1 MELTILVTSEP
12 YFACESGI
20 FEQSEGAPMGGPLS
34 GLLADLVLENL
45 FEAKIRT
52 HPKWGPLVDW
62 VRKADDTFFEWT
74 ESLELLDEFHA
85 YLNTLHPTIKWKVE
99 VEKDN
104 QIPFLDILILRIG
117 NQIQT
122 TVYRKPTSSD
132 RYIHYTS
139 SQAWKEKTSAIKTLR
154 YRAEIYCSTPTLK
167 QNELL
172 HLLTVFQQNAYPHHL
187 VYRLLFSQIPE
198 QNETNLEET
207 VEDPPVENLSNFFYA
222 PYHPA
227 AAKLF
232 QKLKKN
238 FNINTVYKKTTNLG
252 NLLFKRRPPIPLQQ
266 QPGVIYCTPTCSCPL
281 HYIGQTGRT
290 AEIRNKEEKA
300 NINAVANNP
309 NKEYES
315 NTYNDYGYIQHYKET
330 THALYFDNCFI
341 LAKENHSYRRKLIKG
356 MFIERNKDKL
366 VNVNAGSQPNTCWKP
381 LLTLLPELDLDY
393 HLRKISDQH
402 QQKS

>member
-1 MELTILVTSEP
+1 M
-12 YFACESGI
+12 
-20 FEQSEGAPMGGPLS
+20 
-34 GLLADLVLENL
+34 
-45 FEAKIRT
+45 
-52 HPKWGPLVDW
+52 
-62 VRKADDTFFEWT
+62 
-74 ESLELLDEFHA
+74 LDEFQT
-85 YLNTLHPTIKWKVE
+85 YLNTLHPTIKWKLE

-104 QIPFLDILILRIG
+104 EIPFIDILILRID
-117 NQIQT
+117 NQIQM
-122 TVYRKPTSSD
+122 TVYRKPTASD
-132 RYIHYTS
+132 RYMHYTS
-139 SQAWKEKTSAIKTLR
+139 LQVWKEKTSAIKTLR

-172 HLLTVFQQNAYPHHL
+172 HLLTVFQQNGYPHHL

-207 VEDPPVENLSNFFYA
+207 VEDPPVDNLSHFFYA

-266 QPGVIYCTPTCSCPL
+266 QPGVIYCTPPCSCPL

-300 NINAVANNP
+300 IITQTKNMRVTPTTTMATF
-309 NKEYES
+309 
-315 NTYNDYGYIQHYKET
+315 NTTKKQHMPLILITASFLPKKTIHTEGNLWKVCLLRET
-330 THALYFDNCFI
+330 
-341 LAKENHSYRRKLIKG
+341 
-356 MFIERNKDKL
+356 
-366 VNVNAGSQPNTCWKP
+366 
-381 LLTLLPELDLDY
+381 
-393 HLRKISDQH
+393 KISW
-402 QQKS
+402 